1 MHAEIASLRDSVRDA
16 YSLAALRPGERHP
29 FPVGRDFASSVGY
42 PEELLRAMPLP
53 AVEAFTGVSN
63 VSIFAQIPA
72 GGRIVDLG
80 CGAGLDALIAARRA
94 GPQGQV
100 LGIDFSPAM
109 LERAAESARALGA
122 TNVVFLRADAERLP
136 VDGASVDVVLV
147 NGIFNLNPRRDA
159 ILQELA
165 RIAKPGGYVFGAELI
180 LRAPLAE
187 DQRAGNANWFS

>member
-1 MHAEIASLRDSVRDA
+1 MHAEIASLRDSVREA

-29 FPVGRDFASSVGY
+29 FPVGRDFAGSAGY

-72 GGRIVDLG
+72 GGRVVDLG
-80 CGAGLDALIAARRA
+80 CGAGLDTLIAARRA
-94 GPQGQV
+94 GPQGRV

-109 LERAAESARALGA
+109 LERAAESSRALGA
-122 TNVVFLRADAERLP
+122 TNVAFVRADAERLP
-136 VDGASVDVVLV
+136 VDSASVDVVLV

-159 ILQELA
+159 IFQELA
-165 RIAKPGGYVFGAELI
+165 RIVKPSGSVFGAELI
-180 LRAPLAE
+180 LRAPLTE
-187 DQRAGNANWFS
+187 DQRAGDANWFS